1 MGNDPLSRSVEIFHC
16 RDSPRGESSAR
27 SLVYGRS
34 LISVSSSWC
43 SKGHS
48 FEEFQQGQVFEHHW
62 GRTLNA
68 GDNSLFT
75 TATLAHCPLYFNAE
89 YARAH
94 GHPDVVVN
102 PMLVAC
108 TVVGISVE
116 DLSEAGG
123 PFLGINDLEFHR
135 PVYPG
140 DTLTARSTV
149 VSTRESASRGNFG
162 IVTWRTEARNQRDEL
177 VISYR
182 AHQPGREA
190 KRSTVCEL
198 HDR

>member
-1 MGNDPLSRSVEIFHC
+1 MAEPDLKQFK
-16 RDSPRGESSAR
+16 
-27 SLVYGRS
+27 LVP
-34 LISVSSSWC
+34 
-43 SKGHS
+43 KGHA
-48 FEEFQQGQVFEHHW
+48 FEDFSAGQVFEHHW
-62 GRTLNA
+62 GRTINA

-75 TATLAHCPLYFNAE
+75 TATLFHCPLYFNAE

-102 PMLVAC
+102 PMLVLC

-149 VSTRESASRGNFG
+149 VSTRDSASRPGVG
-162 IVTWRTEARNQRDEL
+162 IVTWRTEARNHRGETVLTYERTNL
-177 VISYR
+177 V
-182 AHQPGREA
+182 A
-190 KRSTVCEL
+190 KR
-198 HDR
+198 RGAGN